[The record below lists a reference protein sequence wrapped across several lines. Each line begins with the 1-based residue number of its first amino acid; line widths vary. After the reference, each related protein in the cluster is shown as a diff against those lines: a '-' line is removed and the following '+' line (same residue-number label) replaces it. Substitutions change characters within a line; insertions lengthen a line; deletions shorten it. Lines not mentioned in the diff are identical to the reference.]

1 MQTIQAIETNYKGYK
16 MRSRLE
22 ARWAVWLDAV
32 KLVWRYEDQGFDLGE
47 NGGWYLPDFWLPE
60 LECFMEVK
68 PHAKRN
74 DEAYFKCS
82 YLAELSGREVW
93 MVCDPD
99 MKSIDLKN
107 CWNVKAGYWD
117 TKGDFKLRSAFEM
130 VAPPHTEF
138 RGDDDDLVALIHYKR
153 SVAADF
159 CQRHGIDANGNWL
172 VNAFRAFRSARFE
185 HGESGA
191 T

>member
-1 MQTIQAIETNYKGYK
+1 MQTIQPIQTNYKGYK

-32 KLVWRYEDQGFDLGE
+32 RLAWRYEDQGFDLGE

-82 YLAELSGREVW
+82 YLAELSGHPVW

-99 MKSIDLKN
+99 ISDLDLKN
-107 CWNVKAGYWD
+107 CWNVKAGFWD
-117 TKGDFKLRSAFEM
+117 TTGEFKLKSVFEM
-130 VAPPHTEF
+130 VAPPYTNYSGDEGDLAGLIRFRRALNEEF
-138 RGDDDDLVALIHYKR
+138 AQK
-153 SVAADF
+153 
-159 CQRHGIDANGNWL
+159 HGIDGHGTWL